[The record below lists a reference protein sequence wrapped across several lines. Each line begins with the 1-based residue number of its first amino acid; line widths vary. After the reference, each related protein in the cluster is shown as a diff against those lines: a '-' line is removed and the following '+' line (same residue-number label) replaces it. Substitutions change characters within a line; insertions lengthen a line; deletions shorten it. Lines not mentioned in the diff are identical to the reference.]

1 MEGIRERLS
10 AHGGDARV
18 SVLKAVVTQAS
29 AAIPAMPIYLAIL
42 FKVMKARGI
51 HEGCIEQVDGL
62 FRNALYNPSPVLDEM
77 GRLRADGKELD
88 PAVQSEVA
96 ALWQKIDTDNL
107 HELSDF
113 QGYRREFL
121 QLFGFEVDG
130 VDYDAD
136 VNPLVPIRNM
146 V

>member
-1 MEGIRERLS
+1 
-10 AHGGDARV
+10 
-18 SVLKAVVTQAS
+18 
-29 AAIPAMPIYLAIL
+29 MPIYLAIL
-42 FKVMKARGI
+42 FKVMKARGT

-62 FRNALYNPSPVLDEM
+62 FRNSLYNPARELDDQ
-77 GRLRADGKELD
+77 GRLRADGKELN
-88 PAVQSEVA
+88 PEVQAEVA
-96 ALWQKIDTDNL
+96 ALWQQIDTDNL

-136 VNPLVPIRNM
+136 VNPLVPIENM